1 MDATNTIEEPN
12 EQTET
17 ESVSATIPPQINL
30 KQVYFSKRFIK

>member
-12 EQTET
+12 EQT